1 MHMQLRGAK
10 YKLKYSIRYSDWWK
24 FYSYYFASKSANV
37 EKNRHFDLLY
47 REKNYKKGL
56 SKMTVFVNSK
66 WCGTIGWYVIG
77 LCFQKT
83 IRVGGDKEVA
93 NKGFWILELEL
104 EMHQL

>member
-24 FYSYYFASKSANV
+24 FYSYYFTSKSANV

-56 SKMTVFVNSK
+56 
-66 WCGTIGWYVIG
+66 
-77 LCFQKT
+77 
-83 IRVGGDKEVA
+83 R
-93 NKGFWILELEL
+93 
-104 EMHQL
+104 